1 MYHGTVGMVPNDVSG
16 CGVGGMQE
24 SELNH
29 STVPTCRGYP
39 CKITSS
45 ATEYICEDKQGLEGS
60 LAELLRDPEVAEEC
74 LAVMKFEPPVKET
87 EEGEEES
94 PNPQ

>member
-29 STVPTCRGYP
+29 STVLTCRGY
-39 CKITSS
+39 CRGFQTVIR
-45 ATEYICEDKQGLEGS
+45 Q
-60 LAELLRDPEVAEEC
+60 V
-74 LAVMKFEPPVKET
+74 
-87 EEGEEES
+87 GEEKELRVKGWKS
-94 PNPQ
+94 RKVEGIASCDGGSARNS